1 MTAWALLYGWV
12 QLTSLALQSTD
23 ELVQTLVLAPSE
35 HAEVARSL
43 VEVSP
48 RSRLVELAKQNEFDV
63 LRDNGPVFL
72 VHRNY
77 LSSGDVAFALEVA
90 TLLKGYE
97 IGTPLS
103 IEAFPKAVRDRL
115 ESRLSKAYEYM
126 MGKKP
131 ANLPLFVA
139 EPFPYLS
146 VSSENSDP
154 IRTYLGT
161 RSFVPGYQAPRLHP
175 ETDGFVAQ
183 AIKPLATSGTVSIWS
198 PMNGSDVEP
207 TMFCSSSIVEERR
220 AMLAVELWT
229 ALRDRLA
236 DMRRE
241 CRRTVDALALDW
253 LGRQSGFQGLAN
265 GQCRISDLSAQAKK
279 DLLSDP
285 RLASLTSPENAEVS
299 VRYFDFHVR
308 FEVAP
313 KEFIM
318 MNLSQILST
327 DQFPR

>member
-43 VEVSP
+43 VEVAP
-48 RSRLVELAKQNEFDV
+48 RSRLVELAKEKGFDV
-63 LRDNGPVFL
+63 LKDNGPVFL
-72 VHRNY
+72 VHRNF
-77 LSSGDVAFALEVA
+77 LSSGDIAFALEVA
-90 TLLKGYE
+90 TLFKEYE
-97 IGTPLS
+97 PGIPLS

-115 ESRLSKAYEYM
+115 ESKLSKAYEHM
-126 MGKKP
+126 TGKKP
-131 ANLPLFVA
+131 AALPPFAA
-139 EPFPYLS
+139 EPFPYLR
-146 VSSENSDP
+146 VKTARGDDVA
-154 IRTYLGT
+154 TYLET
-161 RSFVPGYQAPRLHP
+161 RSFVTGYRAPILHP
-175 ETDGFVAQ
+175 ENEGFVAQ
-183 AIKPLATSGTVSIWS
+183 ATKPLFTPGSGGTWS
-198 PMNGSDVEP
+198 PMSGSDAEP
-207 TMFCSSSIVEERR
+207 TLFYTRSIVEERR
-220 AMLAVELWT
+220 AIWAVELWT

-241 CRRTVDALALDW
+241 YRHTIDALALSW
-253 LGRQSGFQGLAN
+253 LGRQRGFQGLEK
-265 GQCRISDLSAQAKK
+265 GRCLMSELSAQARK

-285 RLASLTSPENAEVS
+285 RLASLTNPENAEVV
-299 VRYFDFHVR
+299 VRYFDFHIR

-318 MNLSQILST
+318 MNLGQILST

>member
-131 ANLPLFVA
+131 AILPLFVA

-183 AIKPLATSGTVSIWS
+183 AIKPLAAPGTVSIWS